1 MIRILIAS
9 FISLLMCAA
18 TPAIAQG
25 DIKVRLAYPSGMN
38 GLYAVVMERAGISKK
53 HGIDVEFSF
62 FQFGPPMM
70 EAMASGAV
78 DVVITSL
85 MPVTSFM
92 SQQPGRAILIAQL
105 GQFNTSH
112 SLMVPKGS
120 TLASLKDLSGKRV
133 AVSYS
138 TDSHVDLLTAL
149 RSAGLDSAKDVRLL
163 NTPPQELMLSL
174 SQNFS
179 DAIVIRQPQVNRME
193 AQFGARV
200 IHTWPIWY
208 IVIARSEFLQ
218 KNPDARA
225 RVVAAL
231 REAMLYT
238 SLNKEQVSVWF
249 GERLRL
255 DPKVVMEVFAED
267 REFGKFTRLDQI
279 NVDITPPVRRT
290 IEDWF
295 KVSHDFGLIKQPVKS
310 AF

>member
-1 MIRILIAS
+1 MIRLLLALSTTLLLTVS
-9 FISLLMCAA
+9 FQSS
-18 TPAIAQG
+18 AQSN
-25 DIKVRLAYPSGMN
+25 IKVRFAYPSGMN
-38 GLYAVVMERAGISKK
+38 GLYAVVMERSGIAKK
-53 HGIDVEFSF
+53 HGIDAEFSF

-70 EAMASGAV
+70 EAMASGAI

-85 MPVTSFM
+85 MPVSSFL
-92 SQQPGRAILIAQL
+92 SQQPGRATLIAQL

-120 TLASLKDLSGKRV
+120 TATSLKDLAGKRI

-138 TDSHVDLLTAL
+138 TDSHVDLLLTL
-149 RSAGLDSAKDVRLL
+149 REAKLDAAKDVRLL

-208 IVIARSEFLQ
+208 IVIAREEFLQ

-225 RVVAAL
+225 RILAAL

-255 DPKVVMEVFAED
+255 DPKIILEVFAED

-295 KVSHDFGLIKQPVKS
+295 KTSLEFGLIKQPVKS

>member
-1 MIRILIAS
+1 MLGIRLHLFAALWIA
-9 FISLLMCAA
+9 AA
-18 TPAIAQG
+18 LPVAAQS
-25 DIKVRLAYPSGMN
+25 DIKVRIAYPSGMN
-38 GLYAVVMERAGISKK
+38 GLYATVMERAGLAKK
-53 HGIDVEFSF
+53 HGLDAEVAF

-85 MPVTSFM
+85 MPVTSFL
-92 SQQPGRAILIAQL
+92 SQQPGRATVIAQL

-120 TLASLKDLSGKRV
+120 PLAGLKDLAGKRI

-138 TDSHVDLLTAL
+138 TDSHVDLLAAL
-149 RSAGLDSAKDVRLL
+149 RNAGLDAAKDVRLL

-179 DAIVIRQPQVNRME
+179 DAILIRQPQVNRME

-200 IHTWPIWY
+200 IQTWPIWY
-208 IVIARSEFLQ
+208 IVIARNDFLQ
-218 KNPDARA
+218 KNPEARA
-225 RVVAAL
+225 RVLAAL
-231 REAMLYT
+231 RESMLYT

-255 DPKVVMEVFAED
+255 DAKVVLEVFAED
-267 REFGKFTRLDQI
+267 KAFGKFTRIDQI
-279 NVDITPPVRRT
+279 NVDLTPPIRKT
-290 IEDWF
+290 LEDWF
-295 KVSHDFGLIKQPVKS
+295 KLSLEFGLIKQPVKS
-310 AF
+310 SF

>member
-1 MIRILIAS
+1 MIRLLLAFS
-9 FISLLMCAA
+9 TMLLLAISPPA
-18 TPAIAQG
+18 TAQSNF
-25 DIKVRLAYPSGMN
+25 KVRFAYPSGMN
-38 GLYAVVMERAGISKK
+38 GLYAVVMERTGIAKK
-53 HGIDVEFSF
+53 HGIDAEFSF

-85 MPVTSFM
+85 MPVTSFL
-92 SQQPGRAILIAQL
+92 SQQPGRATLIAQL

-120 TLASLKDLSGKRV
+120 AVANIKDLAGKRI

-138 TDSHVDLLTAL
+138 TDSHVDLLSTL
-149 RSAGLDSAKDVRLL
+149 REAKLDASKDVRLL

-208 IVIARSEFLQ
+208 IVIAREEFLQ
-218 KNPDARA
+218 KNPEART
-225 RVVAAL
+225 RVMAAL

-255 DPKVVMEVFAED
+255 DPKVVLEVFAED
-267 REFGKFTRLDQI
+267 REFGKLTRLDQI

-295 KVSHDFGLIKQPVKS
+295 KLSLDFGLIKQPVKS